1 MKKFI
6 YSIAFIALFS
16 CFASAQETI
25 VWLNGSKTD
34 PSIIKQKSQIEAKG
48 LKVLVNDVAGREQR
62 QSLKQIASGDEKFD
76 RIFREG
82 RELMDKEEWA
92 KAAAKFNEIACDCPE
107 NKQVDAA
114 LYWLAYCYKKQ
125 KMYKETNSTIERLLK
140 SFPNSDWA
148 DDARVLSFQIYP
160 TTVRPTVA
168 KTVGGSGTAPSYPMV
183 YEQNKLLAEARLL
196 ENSVAGTYTISTQ
209 TPLDREDE
217 IKLAA
222 FQSLLA
228 NDSKKA
234 IETLGNLFSSG
245 SKASENLKLQILR
258 TLRGNRFTYRTT
270 NVDGVFTT
278 EPSST
283 TIVNEINPLL
293 RDALMK
299 AYQNEPSI
307 KVRPEI
313 LYSIA
318 NINDETS
325 VNYLGQ
331 LYSSES
337 NKDLKKAIINSF
349 GLVPYSTAFGGFNT
363 LEAVG
368 VARASAGQN
377 TVTTAPR
384 AVQGTVTSTSK
395 TSETNPVRE
404 LRFSKLMDI
413 FRSEKDVEL
422 KRLAFSTMQRFKGWS
437 GRAGMV
443 DMLAQMY
450 DAETDDNFKSSIINS
465 FSNLSENSQAT
476 NKLLDIAKN
485 DKSDKMRLEA
495 IRALRNNNSPEVIK
509 FLQSLIN

>member
-6 YSIAFIALFS
+6 YGIAFIALSS
-16 CFASAQETI
+16 CFISAQETT
-25 VWLNGSKTD
+25 VWLNGSKSD
-34 PSIIKQKSQIEAKG
+34 AEIIKKKTQIESKG
-48 LKVLVNDVAGREQR
+48 LKVLINDFAGREKR
-62 QSLKQIASGDEKFD
+62 QSLKEVASGDEKFD

-92 KAAAKFNEIACDCPE
+92 KAAAKFNEIACDCPD

-125 KMYKETNSTIERLLK
+125 KMYKETNATIERLLK
-140 SFPNSDWA
+140 NFPDSDWA
-148 DDARVLSFQIYP
+148 DDGRVLSYQIFP
-160 TTVRPTVA
+160 TIR
-168 KTVGGSGTAPSYPMV
+168 GTGARTINGQAVSTSSPLI
-183 YEQNKLLAEARLL
+183 YEQSNLLAEARLL
-196 ENSVAGTYTISTQ
+196 ENSVAGTYSISAQ

-217 IKLAA
+217 LKLAA

-234 IETLGNLFSSG
+234 IETLGNLFGSG

-258 TLRGNRFTYRTT
+258 TLRGNRFSYRTVHT
-270 NVDGVFTT
+270 SGFNTV

-299 AYQNEPSI
+299 AYQNESSV
-307 KVRPEI
+307 KVRTEI

-337 NKDLKKAIINSF
+337 NKDLKKSIINSF
-349 GLVPYSTAFGGFNT
+349 AVVPYNTAFSGFTT

-368 VARASAGQN
+368 VAQAAGQN
-377 TVTTAPR
+377 TVTPAPR
-384 AVQGTVTSTSK
+384 AAQTTNNTLSK
-395 TSETNPVRE
+395 NTDTNPVRE

-437 GRAGMV
+437 GKAGMV
-443 DMLAQMY
+443 DMLSQLY
-450 DAETDDNFKSSIINS
+450 DAETDDNFKMSIINS
-465 FSNLSENSQAT
+465 FSNLSGNSQAT

-495 IRALRNNNSPEVIK
+495 VRALRNNNSPEVIK